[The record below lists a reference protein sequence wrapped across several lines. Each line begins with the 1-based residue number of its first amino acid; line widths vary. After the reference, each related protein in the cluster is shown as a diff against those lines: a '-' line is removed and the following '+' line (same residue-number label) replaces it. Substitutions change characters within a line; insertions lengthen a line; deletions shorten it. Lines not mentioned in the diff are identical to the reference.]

1 MHAFGLL
8 NNSFQPTNEIRI
20 ARTLGRHRGNL
31 VAEAASAIQR
41 MQKALTEMNIQ
52 LANVLSDLRGVSGM
66 KIIGAMLDGERDPWA
81 LAALVRPEVR
91 ATPQDIAKSLEG
103 NWREELLFVLE
114 QEVASC
120 SKPARVNSAFRGV
133 HEQFKVAFSRLR
145 LLVGPHLIL
154 LPSPDMVLDW
164 DARRPTSCLDELYGQ
179 KAFRMRPAKCRDMKP
194 SLERGDLTMSERQP
208 AERLLLLR
216 QSPGAP
222 VLIGGRVPFCSASG
236 PY

>member
-66 KIIGAMLDGERDPWA
+66 KIIGAMLDGERDPGA

-114 QEVASC
+114 QEVDGLVPFFETKSIEWRIESWDC
-120 SKPARVNSAFRGV
+120 
-133 HEQFKVAFSRLR
+133 
-145 LLVGPHLIL
+145 LVGSSRKSSNWP
-154 LPSPDMVLDW
+154 PYRSPKW
-164 DARRPTSCLDELYGQ
+164 
-179 KAFRMRPAKCRDMKP
+179 
-194 SLERGDLTMSERQP
+194 RGRW
-208 AERLLLLR
+208 R
-216 QSPGAP
+216 
-222 VLIGGRVPFCSASG
+222 
-236 PY
+236 